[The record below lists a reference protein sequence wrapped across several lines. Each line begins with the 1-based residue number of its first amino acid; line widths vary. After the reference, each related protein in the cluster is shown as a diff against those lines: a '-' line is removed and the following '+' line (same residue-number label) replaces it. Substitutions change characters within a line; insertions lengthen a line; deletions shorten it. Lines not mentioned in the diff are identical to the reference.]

1 MHFKLQPASV
11 GGGGEGRGYAAILTE
26 KEDDETRDRQQ
37 TRKNKLR
44 RIGTTMILYSIIL
57 ITSA

>member
-1 MHFKLQPASV
+1 MVA
-11 GGGGEGRGYAAILTE
+11 RRAADAAILTE

-44 RIGTTMILYSIIL
+44 RIGTTMIVYSIIL
-57 ITSA
+57 VTSA